1 MKKIEK
7 LTEEQKSKFPA
18 YVKKWTEIGLCT
30 KPANREKAE
39 AGIIKAYAAVGLPAP
54 KIVWTTSPLANGL
67 TREILKKLSKE
78 DFEKFLGD
86 SVGASVRASV
96 GDSVRD
102 SVWASVRASVG
113 ASVGD
118 SVWASV
124 GASVGDSV
132 RDSVWASVRASV
144 GASVGD
150 SVWAS
155 VGASVGDSVG
165 ASVRASVGASVWDSV
180 RASVGASVWDSG
192 YGQHDAAF
200 TAYVEFFRNELGLAD
215 QTEKWEGNREI
226 VENAGWYLPHKNICW
241 VSERHTTLKVDDRG
255 RLHCEDGPALE
266 YPDGF
271 GIYAWHGTK
280 IPEEWIKDKKSL
292 TPEIA
297 LKHQNMEQRRAA
309 CEILGW
315 AKILKQL
322 NAKSIDRDEDPQIG
336 ELLEVDIPDIGKE
349 KFIRVLCGTGREF
362 AIPVPPEMKTAL
374 QANAWT
380 YGIEDFKAYKP
391 EVRT

>member
-86 SVGASVRASV
+86 SVGASVR
-96 GDSVRD
+96 
-102 SVWASVRASVG
+102 
-113 ASVGD
+113 
-118 SVWASV
+118 
-124 GASVGDSV
+124 ASVGDSV